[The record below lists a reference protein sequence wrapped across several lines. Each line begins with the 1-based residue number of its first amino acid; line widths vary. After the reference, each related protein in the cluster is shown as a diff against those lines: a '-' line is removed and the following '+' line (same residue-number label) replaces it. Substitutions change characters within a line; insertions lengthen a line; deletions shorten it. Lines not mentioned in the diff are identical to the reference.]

1 MKLQVFS
8 DLHVDVAKIKPIAV
22 AKGVDAV
29 VVAGDVCEG
38 AREAFVELRA
48 IVPLEVPIVFTIGN
62 HELYGSFYADELA
75 LARAAAPDY
84 NLVLL
89 EYDAVTLPG
98 SNVRFVGA
106 TAWTDYRIFGDHTVA
121 AAMNAARN
129 GMNDH
134 KRIGWRKVPWERFR
148 PQEAVMLHAKA
159 RSFFAEALAVQHDG
173 PVVVVTHHAPS
184 FRSVAE
190 RFTNDILTA
199 AFASS
204 LADDLLH
211 VSPTA
216 GRPSVS
222 DGAVMPPRVDYWF
235 HGHVH
240 NSCDYFIGGTR
251 IIANPH
257 GYGRENPSFDSCL
270 VVEIGE

>member
-8 DLHVDVAKIKPIAV
+8 DLHVDVAKMKPITV

-29 VVAGDVCEG
+29 VVPGDVCEG

-48 IVPLEVPIVFTIGN
+48 IVPLEIPIVFTIGN
-62 HELYGSFYADELA
+62 HELYGRFYAHELA
-75 LARAAAPDY
+75 LARAAAPNY
-84 NLVLL
+84 NVVLL
-89 EYDAVTLPG
+89 ECDAITLPD

-121 AAMNAARN
+121 TAMNAARN

-159 RSFFAEALAVQHDG
+159 RAFFAEAFAVQHDG
-173 PVVVVTHHAPS
+173 PTVAVTHHAPS
-184 FRSVAE
+184 FRSVAD
-190 RFTNDILTA
+190 RFKTDILTA

-204 LADDLLH
+204 MADDLLD
-211 VSPTA
+211 TTGA
-216 GRPSVS
+216 GAQSERT
-222 DGAVMPPRVDYWF
+222 PPRVDYWF

-251 IIANPH
+251 LVANPH
-257 GYGRENPSFDSCL
+257 GYGRENPGFDSCL